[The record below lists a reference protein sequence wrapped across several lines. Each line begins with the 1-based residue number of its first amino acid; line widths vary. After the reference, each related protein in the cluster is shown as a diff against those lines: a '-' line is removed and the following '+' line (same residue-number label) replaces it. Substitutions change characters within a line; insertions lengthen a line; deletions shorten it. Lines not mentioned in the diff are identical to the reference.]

1 MSTFHQTA
9 YLNALREIKRLA
21 EIEDFSPTTLIY
33 LIDTEAH
40 KALTLGGVLGSR

>member
-1 MSTFHQTA
+1 MSSFHQTA

-33 LIDTEAH
+33 LIDQQAH
-40 KALTLGGVLGSR
+40 SALRLAQVL

>member
-1 MSTFHQTA
+1 MSSFHQTA

-33 LIDTEAH
+33 LIDSEAA
-40 KALTLGGVLGSR
+40 KALRINN